1 MCQAA
6 AQAASWAAE
15 VRGGKMYMHFHPR
28 EGLALDRRNVYQAFR
43 ETDDPVLAEGRHA
56 GLSNL
61 LTVASI
67 CCEDFTSQCASS
79 RGGRRS

>member
-67 CCEDFTSQCASS
+67 
-79 RGGRRS
+79 